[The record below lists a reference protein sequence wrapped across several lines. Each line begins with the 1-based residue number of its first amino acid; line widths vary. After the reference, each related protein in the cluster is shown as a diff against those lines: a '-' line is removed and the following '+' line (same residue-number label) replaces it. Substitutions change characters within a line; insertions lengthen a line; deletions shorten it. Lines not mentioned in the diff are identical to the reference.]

1 MSPTRRQ
8 RLRPVELV
16 VMAAL
21 VAGFIGVVVLITTRD
36 LPLASIFAGVA
47 FIVALLVLAMLALVE
62 TSDPTDPG
70 EGPVL
75 MRERPAKRKRR
86 DSAD

>member
-8 RLRPVELV
+8 RLRPLELV

-21 VAGFIGVVVLITTRD
+21 VAGFVGVVVLVTTRD
-36 LPLASIFAGVA
+36 LSLASIFAGVA
-47 FIVALLVLAMLALVE
+47 FIAALLLLAMLALVE
-62 TSDPTDPG
+62 TSDPTDPS

-75 MRERPAKRKRR
+75 MRERERKRR
-86 DSAD
+86 SRRD

>member
-21 VAGFIGVVVLITTRD
+21 VAVFIGVVVLITTRD

-47 FIVALLVLAMLALVE
+47 FIVALLLLAMLALVE
-62 TSDPTDPG
+62 TSDPTDPS

-75 MRERPAKRKRR
+75 MQERKQKQKRR
-86 DSAD
+86 DPKD

>member
-1 MSPTRRQ
+1 MSSTRRQ
-8 RLRPVELV
+8 RHRPMELV

-21 VAGFIGVVVLITTRD
+21 VAAFIGVVVLATTRD

-47 FIVALLVLAMLALVE
+47 FIVALLLLAMLALVE
-62 TSDPTDPG
+62 TSDPTDPS

-75 MRERPAKRKRR
+75 MRERKPKRR
-86 DSAD
+86 HPED

>member
-1 MSPTRRQ
+1 MTASRRQ

-21 VAGFIGVVVLITTRD
+21 LAAFVGVVVLITTRD
-36 LPLASIFAGVA
+36 LSLASIFAGVA
-47 FIVALLVLAMLALVE
+47 FIGALLVLAMLALVE
-62 TSDPTDPG
+62 TSDPADPS

-75 MRERPAKRKRR
+75 MRERKRR
-86 DSAD
+86 GRKG